1 MKTPYID
8 DTGDI
13 WEVDYK
19 YDYIDIKLEC
29 GKFDDFKVNQIV
41 EFALDGYG
49 DSRSSVRIITNVK
62 FVGYINTL
70 GQRRMIIDY
79 LQKDGY
85 MVQAQFSFL
94 SQENIF
100 LRIIYYHSK
109 KIREQ
114 EEAEARAR
122 YEAEKAAYVRNAPA
136 SFDSVLVYNG
146 SEKMQWEIQQVHIG
160 DKIDVEPDDDDRYL
174 VSTQVSY
181 DIGYLHKRIS
191 DKIDAL
197 INDGYEVTD
206 GEITEITETS
216 GKFGVK
222 VHIVLEDTNYL

>member
-1 MKTPYID
+1 
-8 DTGDI
+8 
-13 WEVDYK
+13 
-19 YDYIDIKLEC
+19 
-29 GKFDDFKVNQIV
+29 
-41 EFALDGYG
+41 
-49 DSRSSVRIITNVK
+49 
-62 FVGYINTL
+62 
-70 GQRRMIIDY
+70 MIIC
-79 LQKDGY
+79 KKNGY

-94 SQENIF
+94 SQENVF

-122 YEAEKAAYVRNAPA
+122 YEAEKSAYVRKEPV
-136 SFDSVLVYNG
+136 SFDSVLVYNS

-160 DKIDVEPDDDDRYL
+160 DKIDVDPDEDDRYI
-174 VSTQVSY
+174 VSTKDSY

-197 INDGYEVTD
+197 INDGYEVTN
-206 GEITEITETS
+206 GEITEITENS
-216 GKFGVK
+216 GKYGVK